1 MLVSRRY
8 LLLGNKH
15 VLHTI
20 DIGLFL
26 DSFLK
31 TRPWPLA
38 TGGYTRD

>member
-1 MLVSRRY
+1 MLISRRY

-31 TRPWPLA
+31 TGSGAVA